1 MVIVI
6 ARVIGIPVPMVLLRT
21 IVVTIIVMNITIPLM
36 AVAARNFRGTAHD
49 DVTKDVKRVTTLTAS
64 LFQY

>member
-1 MVIVI
+1 
-6 ARVIGIPVPMVLLRT
+6 MVLLRT